1 MPKRKFWQLNELDQ
15 ENSLVEYKTKSS
27 ISDKVFIKL
36 LNVQCLTQQK
46 MIEIEDHM
54 NLSCDNSIICLIETH
69 QKRKTI
75 KISDGIDSLH
85 KMRDVS
91 DKKGGGI
98 LTIWRKSQSIKIDM
112 IKSSSPDFMICTVSI
127 NQISFILLV
136 IYAATNDVSR
146 NDVLYKE
153 IFSFMMK
160 YEDEKMLI
168 IGDFNGH
175 IGLLGKQKIDK
186 NGRRVLDLADRFN
199 LSILNL
205 DDKCVGDITWSQR
218 GMESVID
225 FALIN
230 QTLYKEFVSMFIDEQ
245 GEILNISDHNMI
257 QIELKCNRSNNTF
270 SDNKKISFNSKSEK
284 AIGNYINCVR
294 NHLSQCDPL
303 LEIDKL
309 NDIIREA
316 EKSCLSVTIK
326 KKISNEKTEAV
337 WITKEIKKEISKKR
351 VINKL
356 RRKEKDENQFAILN
370 SQFKKT
376 ENYCT

>member
-1 MPKRKFWQLNELDQ
+1 
-15 ENSLVEYKTKSS
+15 
-27 ISDKVFIKL
+27 
-36 LNVQCLTQQK
+36 
-46 MIEIEDHM
+46 
-54 NLSCDNSIICLIETH
+54 
-69 QKRKTI
+69 
-75 KISDGIDSLH
+75 
-85 KMRDVS
+85 
-91 DKKGGGI
+91 
-98 LTIWRKSQSIKIDM
+98 
-112 IKSSSPDFMICTVSI
+112 
-127 NQISFILLV
+127 
-136 IYAATNDVSR
+136 
-146 NDVLYKE
+146 
-153 IFSFMMK
+153 MK

-270 SDNKKISFNSKSEK
+270 SDKKKISFNSKSEK

-294 NHLSQCDPL
+294 NHLSQCDSL

-316 EKSCLSVTIK
+316 EKSCLK
-326 KKISNEKTEAV
+326 CYN
-337 WITKEIKKEISKKR
+337 KKE
-351 VINKL
+351 N
-356 RRKEKDENQFAILN
+356 F
-370 SQFKKT
+370 
-376 ENYCT
+376 